1 MMWEAGRMGLVFVG
15 QSLHEG
21 AVPRIRVKRTSWSVG
36 PDAGESIRSVLQTGS
51 EVYAAAGSRVI
62 KYFRGKEVGE
72 FTSPDASGLGT
83 MILLGDEMLVLKE
96 DGTGLFI
103 WDVKTGGGFEI

>member
-1 MMWEAGRMGLVFVG
+1 M
-15 QSLHEG
+15 
-21 AVPRIRVKRTSWSVG
+21 
-36 PDAGESIRSVLQTGS
+36 
-51 EVYAAAGSRVI
+51 I

-103 WDVKTGGGFEI
+103 WDVKTGGGSKT